1 MKNSKLGAKNVI
13 WGILAQI
20 ITISVG
26 IIIPRLV
33 LVNLGSESNGLLNS
47 VGSVLTYL
55 SLLEAG
61 VGTAT
66 IQALYQ
72 PVANNDR
79 ASINSILSATHYF
92 YRRTGFIYLAI
103 VLVLSS
109 VYSWGIQTTIPRLYV
124 FLVVIMSGLSGVIS
138 YFFQGKYRLLLAV
151 EGKSYIV
158 TNTAT
163 LARVGISISKALVLM
178 AGGNVVMV
186 QSVYFVF
193 NLAQMVFI
201 VSYMHKHYKWIDLK
215 AEPCFEAISQRNAV
229 LVHQI
234 ATLVFYNTDNIIL
247 TAMSSLKAVSV
258 YSMYAMVFGMVKS
271 IAVTLSDSFVF
282 ALGQAFSDKKRFL
295 KMFDAYEVY
304 NISMTFSLF
313 CTTGILILPFI
324 QLYTA
329 GITDTNYVDKYI
341 AGLFLAY
348 YLMDN
353 GRKPSGVLIN
363 IAQHFE
369 KTKWRA
375 LAEMFINLISSV
387 ILTWKLGIYGVLLG
401 TVIALLYRANDMI
414 LYSAGLLERSPWI
427 TYLRWGR
434 NVVLCVAFLLGASLL
449 NIQINGYL
457 EFLKWG
463 AIISFIVIPTFL
475 LMNSLFEP
483 ESARYT
489 FQVVRNMLRRE
500 KN

>member
-1 MKNSKLGAKNVI
+1 MFWGMIAQIVSIGI
-13 WGILAQI
+13 GIL
-20 ITISVG
+20 
-26 IIIPRLV
+26 IPRLV

-47 VGSVLTYL
+47 VSSVLKYL

-72 PVANNDR
+72 PVAENDR
-79 ASINSILSATHYF
+79 ESINKILSATHY
-92 YRRTGFIYLAI
+92 YYLRTGVIYLSFVI
-103 VLVLSS
+103 VLSV
-109 VYSWGIQTTIPRLYV
+109 VYSLGVSTRIPRIYV
-124 FLVVIMSGLSGVIS
+124 FLVVIMSGMSGVIS
-138 YFFQGKYRLLLAV
+138 YFFQGKYRLLLVA
-151 EGKSYIV
+151 EGKSYIISNVSTIV
-158 TNTAT
+158 TVGVSAT
-163 LARVGISISKALVLM
+163 KAAVLI

-193 NLAQMVFI
+193 NLAQMFFI

-215 AEPCFEAISQRNAV
+215 TVPCFEAISQRNAV

-234 ATLVFYNTDNIIL
+234 ATLVFYNTDNIVL
-247 TAMSSLKAVSV
+247 TALSSLKAVSV

-282 ALGQAFSDKKRFL
+282 ALGQAYSDKKRFL
-295 KMFDAYEVY
+295 QMFNAYEVY
-304 NISMTFSLF
+304 NLSMTFSLF
-313 CTTGILILPFI
+313 CIAGVLILPFL

-329 GITDTNYVDKYI
+329 GITDINYIDKHI
-341 AGLFLAY
+341 AWLFMAY

-353 GRKPSGVLIN
+353 ARKPSGVLIS

-375 LAEMFINLISSV
+375 LAETFINLISSV
-387 ILTWKLGIYGVLLG
+387 ILTWKFGIYGVLLG
-401 TVIALLYRANDMI
+401 TIIALLYRANDMI

-434 NVVLCVAFLLGASLL
+434 NVVLCLAFLLGASRL
-449 NIQINGYL
+449 NIQISGYL

-463 AIISFIVIPTFL
+463 AVISIIVIPAFL

-489 FQVVRNMLRRE
+489 FQVVKNMLRRE